1 MKIDLGKIVGAD
13 GKSAY
18 QIAVEHGFEGT
29 EQEWIDSLNYDDDIF
44 ALDEK
49 INQEI
54 TDRTNADTEIDTKLN
69 SPLPWKFNYLSTGYS
84 KDLQYRK
91 IGEGYCNYSDNMNWS
106 FYSEIEMIH
115 HSMNGVFERGTIFV
129 SLRGNG
135 STINVKRVSFH
146 SLSGGNTNLSK
157 TKINYKIDTTNKRIY
172 LEILA
177 YCQSNYTNILF
188 RNSLT
193 RNADMLFNA
202 ANNFWTFAA
211 NQTYIQSSTTMQAGV
226 TSEYTEVPLSVV
238 SVDKNGNDIVNTYA
252 TKTELSEKADS
263 SHTHDDRYYTEAEI
277 DTKLNNKV
285 DKVSGKGLSTNDY
298 TTAEKNKLAGLSNY
312 DDTSLKTLINGKA
325 DSSHTHD
332 DRYYTESEIDTKLNE
347 KLNKNAP
354 SVSIKHYAV
363 KNTDSSYKN
372 MWTKI
377 ASCKFTRQYNIASLS
392 LEITQSRT
400 TNNANSF
407 WKGHVH
413 FYTQNELTKE
423 PIYSFICTE
432 KTGHLA
438 EDCIKILIHKLTDTN
453 GNAYLQCEMYLKSPN
468 VTWVSG
474 YYIVLVNQNWSLFT
488 NQDYVSELP
497 SADVVLT
504 PTFTSKASHDKDG
517 NDIVDTYATKTEL
530 FSHTHSEYHSKT
542 DLNIKNYGFIGG
554 TRYIEIS
561 SFYTFAGVEVDIAYS
576 GKWYFATPGSAP
588 LYFGGDSYTGYGVS
602 GWAWSSDKK
611 KLYLK
616 ISLSTSDYKPV
627 SISVLG
633 ANANDVSI
641 SGDSMS
647 APSGITFNTNT
658 YDIKAEIDGKA
669 DSSHTHSEY
678 HSKTSHNVKDY
689 GSPYGTTRY
698 VEISSGENFAGVEVN
713 VAYSGKWYFSNPGSE
728 PLYLGYNGAT
738 YNNYGLTGWAWNS
751 DNTKLYL
758 RFQGYRGVSV
768 SALGAAATTVKIGDW
783 TTTAPDGITF
793 QTGEYDIKA
802 EIDNLASANAGMSVS
817 AKNVMEATGSIDF
830 NTNKAIL
837 QLPIYSAEAAY
848 YPTEQGAMWIQEV
861 KEGTE

>member
-1 MKIDLGKIVGAD
+1 MKIDLGRVVGAD

-29 EQEWIDSLNYDDDIF
+29 EQEWIDSLNYDDDIY

-54 TDRTNADTEIDTKLN
+54 TDRTNADSEIKDLITSTVDLAIANVVNGAPEDFDTLKEMSDWISEHSEDASAMNSAILENKNAIAKKADASHSHDDRYYTETEIDTKLN
-69 SPLPWKFNYLSTGYS
+69 SPLPWKFNYLETGYS

-91 IGEGYCNYSDNMNWS
+91 IGEGYITYNDNMNWS

-115 HSMNGVFERGTIFV
+115 HNSSSVFERGTIFV
-129 SLRGNG
+129 NLRGQG
-135 STINVKRVSFH
+135 SSINTNRVSVH
-146 SLSGGNTNLSK
+146 SLSGGITNLSK

-177 YCQSNYTNILF
+177 YCYGNYTNILF

-193 RNADMLFNA
+193 RNSDMLFFA

-211 NQTYIQSSTTMQAGV
+211 NGSYKQSATTMQAGV
-226 TSEYTEVPLSVV
+226 TSGYTEIPLSVV
-238 SVDKNGNDIVNTYA
+238 SIDKNGNDIVNTYA
-252 TKTELSEKADS
+252 TKTELS
-263 SHTHDDRYYTEAEI
+263 
-277 DTKLNNKV
+277 
-285 DKVSGKGLSTNDY
+285 
-298 TTAEKNKLAGLSNY
+298 
-312 DDTSLKTLINGKA
+312 GKA
-325 DSSHTHD
+325 DISHTHD

-354 SVSIKHYAV
+354 AVSVALNPI
-363 KNTDSSYKN
+363 KNTGTSYMN

-377 ASCKFTRQYNIASLS
+377 ASCKLGARYALTSLG
-392 LEITQSRT
+392 LEITQSKT

-413 FYTQNELTKE
+413 FYTQNELTSE
-423 PIYSFICTE
+423 PVYSFICTE
-432 KTGHLA
+432 KTGYLA

-468 VTWVSG
+468 VAWVMG
-474 YYIVLVNQNWSLFT
+474 YYTVLSNQSWSLFT

-497 SADVVLT
+497 SADFVIT
-504 PTFTSKASHDKDG
+504 PTFISKASHDKNG

-530 FSHTHSEYHSKT
+530 SEKADVSHTHDELAATSLPSGTDLNSVNLMAYDCKEFYSVGGGTYSNAPSNYFTLRLIETENGGCVQLFCSHENSIVKLYSRAHLRVVDNYYWTEWSSLANIDEINTRLNTYAAKTELSGKADVSHTHSEYHT
-542 DLNIKNYGFIGG
+542 
-554 TRYIEIS
+554 
-561 SFYTFAGVEVDIAYS
+561 
-576 GKWYFATPGSAP
+576 
-588 LYFGGDSYTGYGVS
+588 
-602 GWAWSSDKK
+602 
-611 KLYLK
+611 
-616 ISLSTSDYKPV
+616 
-627 SISVLG
+627 
-633 ANANDVSI
+633 
-641 SGDSMS
+641 
-647 APSGITFNTNT
+647 
-658 YDIKAEIDGKA
+658 
-669 DSSHTHSEY
+669 
-678 HSKTSHNVKDY
+678 KTSHNVKDY
-689 GSPYGTTRY
+689 GTPAGTTKY
-698 VEISSGENFAGVEVN
+698 VEISASEHFAGVEVN
-713 VAYSGKWYFSNPGSE
+713 IAYSGKWYFSNPGSE

-738 YNNYGLTGWAWNS
+738 YNNYGLTGWAWGSENK
-751 DNTKLYL
+751 KLYL
-758 RFQGYRGVSV
+758 RFAGWRGVSV
-768 SALGAAATTVKIGDW
+768 SCLGATANMVNINDW
-783 TTTAPDGITF
+783 TTTAPSGITF

-848 YPTEQGAMWIQEV
+848 YPTEQGAMWIQEI
-861 KEGTE
+861 KM